1 MQSRNKSE
9 DFCEE
14 LWETDA
20 FDTSLTGVGKRKKS
34 LENEMIEGAA
44 VEGVDRTSGP
54 PPSN

>member
-20 FDTSLTGVGKRKKS
+20 FDTCSTGVGKRKKS
-34 LENEMIEGAA
+34 LENEMI
-44 VEGVDRTSGP
+44 
-54 PPSN
+54 